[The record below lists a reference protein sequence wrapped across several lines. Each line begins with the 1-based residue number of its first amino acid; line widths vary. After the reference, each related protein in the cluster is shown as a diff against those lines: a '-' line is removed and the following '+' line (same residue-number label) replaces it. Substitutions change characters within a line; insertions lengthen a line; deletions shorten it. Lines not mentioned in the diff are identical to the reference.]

1 MINFLHTFTPNPI
14 LISFGPFH
22 IFWYGMFIVLGI
34 LAALAVALKLSGYY
48 HINKEDIIDIAFY
61 LILGGVVGARIYD
74 VLLNFSYYAERPL
87 DILKIWNGG
96 LAIHG
101 AIIAGVL
108 VILSYARWK
117 KINFLLLAALT
128 VPGLALAQAIGRWGN
143 YFNQELYGRPTD
155 LPWGIPITPLL
166 RQPDFFS
173 FQYFHPTF
181 LYESLGSLI
190 IFSILIYLHYLTI
203 KKQQFNSEQIVFAY
217 LIMYSLLRFAME
229 TLRVDYTPELFGL
242 RWPQIISLIVIIF
255 SVSWLIKSKREA
267 GLPPSIELQP
277 PLAKK

>member
-1 MINFLHTFTPNPI
+1 MINFLHTFIPNPI

-48 HINKEDIIDIAFY
+48 HISKEDIIDIAFY

-74 VLLNFSYYAERPL
+74 VLLNFSYYVPRPGE
-87 DILKIWNGG
+87 ILKVWNGG

-101 AIIAGVL
+101 AIIAGVFVML
-108 VILSYARWK
+108 GYARLK
-117 KINFLLLAALT
+117 KINFWLLAALT

-143 YFNQELYGRPTD
+143 YFNQELYGQPTD
-155 LPWGIPITPLL
+155 LPWGIPISPLL
-166 RQPDFFS
+166 RQPEFFS
-173 FQYFHPTF
+173 YQYFHPTF
-181 LYESLGSLI
+181 LYESLGSLV
-190 IFSILIYLHYLTI
+190 IFTILIYLHYLVI
-203 KKQQFNSEQIVFAY
+203 KKQRLNFEQITFAY

-229 TLRVDYTPELFGL
+229 TLRVDYISELFGL
-242 RWPQIISLIVIIF
+242 RLPQIVSLIIIIF
-255 SVSWLIKSKREA
+255 SVGWLIKNKREA
-267 GLPPSIELQP
+267 DSLSSLEPQL

>member
-48 HINKEDIIDIAFY
+48 HVSKEDVIDIAFY
-61 LILGGVVGARIYD
+61 LIIGGVVGARIYA
-74 VLLNFSYYAERPL
+74 VLLYFSYYAQRPME
-87 DILKIWNGG
+87 ILKVWNGG

-101 AIIAGVL
+101 AIIAGIL
-108 VILSYARWK
+108 VMLGYAKLK
-117 KINFLLLAALT
+117 KINFWLLAALT
-128 VPGLALAQAIGRWGN
+128 VPGLALAQTLGRWGN
-143 YFNQELYGRPTD
+143 YFNQELYGRPTN
-155 LPWGIPITPLL
+155 LPWGIPIAPLS

-181 LYESLGSLI
+181 LYESLGSLA
-190 IFSILIYLHYLTI
+190 IFAILIYLHYLVI
-203 KKQQFNSEQIVFAY
+203 KKQRFNFEQIVFAY

-229 TLRVDYTPELFGL
+229 TLRVDSTPELLGL
-242 RWPQIISLIVIIF
+242 RWPQIVSIIIVFF
-255 SVSWLIKSKREA
+255 SIGWLIKNKREIV
-267 GLPPSIELQP
+267 PSPSPEPQP